1 LCKIK
6 VVCVQTAFDFFES
19 CSSIPCSTPGTP
31 LKRNEEAIA
40 KNSLNHAEYRHSI
53 KEDETPR
60 NPTKHP
66 ANLYDMYDMY
76 FKVTNDELADALLSI
91 ARDRKNRQN
100 CVWDDL
106 VTACSCP
113 DGDNP
118 SMHIAA
124 TYFLLA
130 EELPKSWTG
139 THSLSS
145 SFAVVPGN
153 RS

>member
-1 LCKIK
+1 MDNSSSTILRLIVPAFFLISGFLIWKRKLTSIVAPFPVWNESYTTCISRW
-6 VVCVQTAFDFFES
+6 QTATLAGD
-19 CSSIPCSTPGTP
+19 
-31 LKRNEEAIA
+31 
-40 KNSLNHAEYRHSI
+40 
-53 KEDETPR
+53 
-60 NPTKHP
+60 
-66 ANLYDMYDMY
+66 